1 MNQQDIETKVKDLLA
16 KMTLAEKIGQM
27 TQPEKNSVRPGDV
40 AACWADPALAERLLG
55 WRARRGVGA
64 MCRDAWRW
72 QDGEAR
78 RLANAP

>member
-40 AACWADPALAERLLG
+40 AALALGGALVFRYRG
-55 WRARRGVGA
+55 AARCRAKRPSPRRTKTPPSPPRCPSA
-64 MCRDAWRW
+64 KK
-72 QDGEAR
+72 
-78 RLANAP
+78 